1 MRTAV
6 LCSNFS
12 GVTRNVSRAP
22 DEKKSAPDNGIDE
35 EREACKQVDEN

>member
-22 DEKKSAPDNGIDE
+22 DEKKSGTGHGNGR
-35 EREACKQVDEN
+35 EREASKQVDEN